1 MLSRFA
7 IVLLATLPLAA
18 QRPATAGV
26 NFYSLEKEAALGKQL
41 AADYRQKVSVLESPA
56 AQDYLDRL
64 GQRIAAQLP
73 EPKWTFSFALM
84 AGDEGGSTR
93 EPTALPAG
101 YVFVPAGLVLAA
113 RDEGEFAG
121 MMAHAMAHITA
132 RDWTRQATRGELS
145 QISMTVAA
153 QAAEQNGANRMN
165 ADSLRRSS
173 DMQMPLMMLA
183 MARKSHLAADALG
196 AKASAQAGLNPEAL
210 VRYLDREQHDQ
221 PGAMAASFSDLP
233 DRDTRLAALRTVV
246 AGLPASNY
254 AAPGLA
260 FAAFQAEVRRL
271 AANPPAPALQP
282 EKEK

>member
-18 QRPATAGV
+18 QRPAGAGV

-41 AADYRQKVSVLESPA
+41 AADYRQKVAVLESPA
-56 AQDYLDRL
+56 AQDYLDHL

-73 EPKWTFSFALM
+73 EPKWTFSFTLM

-113 RDEGEFAG
+113 RDEAEFAG
-121 MMAHAMAHITA
+121 MVAHAMAHITA
-132 RDWTRQATRGELS
+132 RDWTRQATRGELT
-145 QISMTVAA
+145 QISMVAA

-173 DMQMPLMMLA
+173 DMQMPLMVIA
-183 MARKSHLAADALG
+183 MARNSHLAADALG
-196 AKASAQAGLNPEAL
+196 AKAIAQAGLNPEAL
-210 VRYLDREQHDQ
+210 VRYLDREQRDQ
-221 PGAMAASFSDLP
+221 TGTMAASFADLP
-233 DRDTRLAALRTVV
+233 DRDARLSALRTLI
-246 AGLPASNY
+246 AGRPAANY
-254 AAPGLA
+254 ASPGREY
-260 FAAFQAEVRRL
+260 AAFQAEVRRL
-271 AANPPAPALQP
+271 AANPPAPALKP

>member
-18 QRPATAGV
+18 QRPAGAGV

-41 AADYRQKVSVLESPA
+41 AADYRQKVAVLESPA
-56 AQDYLDRL
+56 AQDYLDHL

-73 EPKWTFSFALM
+73 EPKWTFSFTLM

-113 RDEGEFAG
+113 RDEAEFAG
-121 MMAHAMAHITA
+121 MVAHAMAHITA
-132 RDWTRQATRGELS
+132 RDWTRQATRGELT
-145 QISMTVAA
+145 QISMVAA

-173 DMQMPLMMLA
+173 DMQMPLMVIA
-183 MARKSHLAADALG
+183 MARNSHLAADALG
-196 AKASAQAGLNPEAL
+196 AKAIAQAGLNPEAL
-210 VRYLDREQHDQ
+210 VRYLDREQRDQ
-221 PGAMAASFSDLP
+221 TGTMAASFADLP
-233 DRDTRLAALRTVV
+233 DRDARLSALRTLI
-246 AGLPASNY
+246 AGLPAANY
-254 AAPGLA
+254 ASPGREY
-260 FAAFQAEVRRL
+260 AAFQAEVRRL
-271 AANPPAPALQP
+271 AANPPAPALKP